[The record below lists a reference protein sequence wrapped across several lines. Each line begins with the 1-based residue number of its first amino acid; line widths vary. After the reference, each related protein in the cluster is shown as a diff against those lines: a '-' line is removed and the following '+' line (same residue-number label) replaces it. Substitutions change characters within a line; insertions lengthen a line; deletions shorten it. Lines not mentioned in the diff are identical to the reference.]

1 MARAMRIEFPGALYH
16 VTSRGDR
23 REAIFTDDDDRQCL
37 LAIIEQ
43 AMDRFD
49 AAVMAF
55 CLMSNHYHFVL
66 HTWQGNLSRVMRH
79 VNAKYSQAF
88 NRRHGLVGHLFQ
100 SRFKAILVDRDAYL
114 MELCR
119 YVELNP
125 VRARMVPTPA
135 DWAWSSYRAHI
146 GLDVAPLWLDTG
158 GLHGY
163 LLGRDVQ
170 TLEDRR
176 CAEGLYKALVSEGS
190 AEDFWRRTLR
200 QQIYLGDEAFVE
212 SVQRRI
218 EPARLD
224 AIEIPHE
231 QRRKPVELA
240 QWLALCATREEA
252 LRRAH
257 LEGGMSMSAIAKAL
271 NLSVSRVSRLIA
283 RFESSGTRQ

>member
-16 VTSRGDR
+16 ITSRGDR
-23 REAIFTDDDDRQCL
+23 REAIFADHDDRQCL

-55 CLMSNHYHFVL
+55 CLMGNHYHFVL
-66 HTWQGNLSRVMRH
+66 HTRQGNLSRVMRH

-88 NRRHGLVGHLFQ
+88 NRRHGLVGHLFH

-125 VRARMVPTPA
+125 VRAGMVSKPA

-146 GLDVAPLWLDTG
+146 GLDVAPIWLDTEW
-158 GLHGY
+158 LHGY

-176 CAEGLYKALVSEGS
+176 IAEGRYKALVSEGS
-190 AEDFWRRTLR
+190 AGDFWRCTLR
-200 QQIYLGDEAFVE
+200 QQIYLGDEAFVK
-212 SVQRRI
+212 SVQQRI
-218 EPARLD
+218 EPARLA
-224 AIEIPHE
+224 AIEIPQE

-240 QWLALCATREEA
+240 QWLAMCATREEA

-257 LEGGMSMSAIAKAL
+257 LEGGMSISAIAKAL

-283 RFESSGTRQ
+283 RFEGREAGQ